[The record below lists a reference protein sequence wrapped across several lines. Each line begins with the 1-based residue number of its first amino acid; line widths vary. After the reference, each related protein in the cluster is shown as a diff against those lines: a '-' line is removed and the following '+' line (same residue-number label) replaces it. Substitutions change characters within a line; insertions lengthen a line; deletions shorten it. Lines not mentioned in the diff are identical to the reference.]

1 MNETFNIKRFWA
13 YLRRDFALNALN
25 ILVTLGVVMLL
36 MWLGV
41 WFWHYQ
47 HYPAGEGLVG
57 FATVGGA
64 ALVLVRTS
72 MIANTFQRK
81 TACTDFLVLPASML
95 EKYVAKII
103 RHFLVPAIVVAATAW
118 GVFYIRDAHDLHV
131 AFVPLVSLAVFAS
144 GIFLFWGAVFRRFA
158 AVVAVL
164 VITAIIL
171 IIRYFRYSFN
181 EVMMSMDFMW
191 LDPVRVYV
199 QSGDDPDTRLYVL
212 LSILAALFFIG
223 SAIAAYFIYRRKQQN
238 VKPFNR

>member
-103 RHFLVPAIVVAATAW
+103 RHFLVPTIIVAATARI
-118 GVFYIRDAHDLHV
+118 VYTFEYEKDVQDM
-131 AFVPLVSLAVFAS
+131 FVPFVDLAVFAS

-158 AVVAVL
+158 AAVAIL
-164 VITAIIL
+164 VITAIVL
-171 IIRYFRYSFN
+171 IVRYFRDSLT
-181 EVMMSMDFMW
+181 EMLMTMDMMW

-199 QSGDDPDTRLYVL
+199 QSGDDPDTRLFIL

-223 SAIAAYFIYRRKQQN
+223 SAIAAYFIYRRKEMK
-238 VKPFNR
+238 VKLFNW